1 MDTVN
6 IVSEFTRKIFSRLAE
21 SFLRKKLG
29 CEIGVQLKE
38 LSITICDSKAQIHLD
53 ADAELEKEEIIR
65 LLKQAG
71 LDGNEPG

>member
-6 IVSEFTRKIFSRLAE
+6 IASEFTRKVFSRMAE
-21 SFLRKKLG
+21 GFLRRKLG
-29 CEIGVQLKE
+29 CEIGVQLNG
-38 LSITICDSKAQIHLD
+38 LNITICDGKAQIHLD

-71 LDGNEPG
+71 LDGNGPE